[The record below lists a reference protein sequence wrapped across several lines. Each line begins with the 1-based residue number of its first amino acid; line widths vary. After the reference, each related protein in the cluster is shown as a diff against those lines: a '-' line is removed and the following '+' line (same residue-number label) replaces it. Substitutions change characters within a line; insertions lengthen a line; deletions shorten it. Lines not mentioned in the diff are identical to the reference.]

1 MGGKLKPMIKNR
13 EEQTLTYM
21 VLTPCGAFDIEY
33 DCDGH
38 RFDGDAQAIAYFNE
52 ILAIGVVG
60 DGGMML
66 SNPPEPSQIEFLNGA
81 GGMSVVDFT
90 VAALPEISQTYLDAS
105 MDSAIDDAAHEAQ
118 TSPTN
123 DMPEPTQAQKEA
135 GNYKKGRIS
144 ISGLSIAIENP
155 AGSVR
160 SGVSKGGLEW
170 SNTMMAHYGY
180 VVGSLGADGDAMD
193 VYVKDGTDD
202 AWCGKVY
209 VVNQVFEDTQ
219 LFDEHK
225 CMIGFD
231 TLEEAVANYRSNFGP
246 TWRGLG
252 TVDEMSFGNFKRFVA
267 SAK

>member
-1 MGGKLKPMIKNR
+1 MSANR
-13 EEQTLTYM
+13 EEQALIYM
-21 VLTPCGAFDIEY
+21 VLTPCGAFEIEY
-33 DCDGH
+33 NKDGH
-38 RFDGDAQAIAYFNE
+38 RIDGEPQAIEYFNVF
-52 ILAIGVVG
+52 IDMGVVG
-60 DGGMML
+60 LGGMML
-66 SNPPEPSQIEFLNGA
+66 TNPPEPEQIEFIEGV
-81 GGMSVVDFT
+81 GGMSVVEFT
-90 VAALPEISQTYLDAS
+90 AGALPEISQAS
-105 MDSAIDDAAHEAQ
+105 QNANMDSAIDEAAHEAQ

-135 GNYKKGRIS
+135 GNYKKDRIS

-155 AGSVR
+155 VGSVR

-231 TLEEAVANYRSNFGP
+231 TLEEAVANYRSNFDP